1 MPPKKPAILVV
12 DDDPQVL
19 SSVGR
24 DLRSQYGSDYRV
36 VVAPGGPEGLEAAQQ
51 LRERGEDLALF
62 LVDQRMPEL
71 EGTDLL
77 AAAGPLFPDAA
88 KVLLTAYA
96 DTDAAIAAINE
107 IGLDHYLMKP
117 WDPPEQKLYPV
128 LDDLL
133 DAWARKVR
141 PRLEG
146 IRVMGTRYSP
156 GTYEVKDFLARN
168 QIPYDFEDAERDP
181 AARTWLENSE
191 HGAGDLPLVFVDDD
205 LLVHPSIPEVAE
217 RLHQRTEATLPMYD
231 LIIIGGGP
239 AGLGAAVYGTS
250 EGLSTAL
257 IERHAPGGQAG
268 TSSRIENYLGF
279 PKGVTGADLTS
290 RAVAQ
295 VTRFGAELLCPTEV
309 TDIRSEGGYHYVKLS
324 DGSEMACR
332 ALLIASGMATRVLD
346 RPGVEK
352 FTGRGVYYGAALTE
366 AVTYRDEHVLV
377 VGGANSAGQ
386 GAMLFSKY
394 ASKVSILIRGDSI
407 RAKMSDY
414 LVKQIE
420 ATDNIEVLTN
430 TEIAEVHGDES
441 IERVDLYDNS
451 TGSTTSTD
459 ASAVFVFV
467 GTAPHSEVLRGVV
480 ELDEKGYVRCGP
492 DLMVDGKPPKG
503 WTLDRDPM
511 LLETSVP
518 GIFAAGDIQHGAVRR
533 VASAVGMGAIAVT
546 LVHQY
551 LAET

>member
-1 MPPKKPAILVV
+1 MVKPILMSV
-12 DDDPQVL
+12 DDEPHVL
-19 SSVGR
+19 NAVTR
-24 DLRSQYGSDYRV
+24 DLYSRYQEDYRV
-36 VVAPGGPEGLEAAQQ
+36 MKAASGTEALAT
-51 LRERGEDLALF
+51 LTELKKRGTPVALF
-62 LVDQRMPEL
+62 LVDQRMPEMSGIEFL
-71 EGTDLL
+71 TEAVKLY
-77 AAAGPLFPDAA
+77 PEA
-88 KVLLTAYA
+88 KRALLTAYA
-96 DTDAAIAAINE
+96 DTDAAIASINDVD
-107 IGLDHYLMKP
+107 LDYYLMKP
-117 WDPPEQKLYPV
+117 WDPPEEQLFPV

-133 DAWARKVR
+133 DDWTRNVR
-141 PRLEG
+141 PRTED

-156 GTYEVKDFLARN
+156 GSYEVKDFLARN
-168 QIPYDFEDAERDP
+168 QIPYGFEDVDRDP
-181 AARTWLENSE
+181 AARTWLDNSDHDE
-191 HGAGDLPLVFVDDD
+191 ADLPLVF
-205 LLVHPSIPEVAE
+205 LEQETLVSPSIAELAE
-217 RLHQRTEATLPMYD
+217 RLHQRTTAALPMYD

-257 IERHAPGGQAG
+257 VERHAPGGQAG

-309 TDIRSEGGYHYVKLS
+309 SSIRSEDGYHYVTLS

-332 ALLIASGMATRVLD
+332 SLLIASGMDTRKLD
-346 RPGVEK
+346 KPGVEEL
-352 FTGRGVYYGAALTE
+352 TGRGVYYGAALTE
-366 AVTYRDEHVLV
+366 AVTYRDEHVIV

-394 ASKVSILIRGDSI
+394 ASKVSIIIRGDSI
-407 RAKMSDY
+407 EAKMSDY
-414 LVKQIE
+414 LIKQIG
-420 ATDNIEVLTN
+420 ATPNIEILTN
-430 TEIAEVHGDES
+430 TEVAEVRGTDAVEQ
-441 IERVDLYDNS
+441 VDLLDNTS
-451 TGSTTSTD
+451 DTITTTD
-459 ASAVFVFV
+459 ATAVFVFV
-467 GTAPHSEVLRGVV
+467 GTAPHSELLRGVV
-480 ELDEKGYVRCGP
+480 ELDEKGYVLCGP
-492 DLMVDGKPPKG
+492 DLMTDGRPPKG
-503 WTLDRDPM
+503 WTLPRDPM

>member
-1 MPPKKPAILVV
+1 MPKPAILAV

-19 SSVGR
+19 AAVRR
-24 DLRSQYGSDYRV
+24 DLLRQYGADFRV
-36 VVAPGGPEGLEAAQQ
+36 VVAPDGPEGLEAAQQ
-51 LRERGEDLALF
+51 LHERGEDLALF
-62 LVDQRMPEL
+62 LVDQRMPGL

-77 AAAGPLFPDAA
+77 AAAAPLFPDAA

-96 DTDAAIAAINE
+96 DTEAAIQAIND

-117 WDPPEQKLYPV
+117 WDPPEQKLYPI

-133 DAWARKVR
+133 DAWQRKAQ
-141 PRLEG
+141 PRYEG
-146 IRVMGTRYSP
+146 IRVLGTRYSP
-156 GTYEVKDFLARN
+156 RSFEVKDFLARN
-168 QIPYDFEDAERDP
+168 QIPYGWEDVERDP
-181 AARTWLENSE
+181 VARTWLTNSE
-191 HGAGDLPLVFVDDD
+191 YDVGDLPIVFIDDEVLVRA
-205 LLVHPSIPEVAE
+205 SIADVAE
-217 RLHQRTEATLPMYD
+217 RLHQQTTGSLPMYD
-231 LIIIGGGP
+231 LIVIGGGP

-279 PKGVTGADLTS
+279 PKGVTGADLTQ

-295 VTRFGAELLCPTEV
+295 VTRFGAELLCPVEV
-309 TDIRSEGGYHYVKLS
+309 TGIRSEAGYHYVALA
-324 DGSEMACR
+324 DGTELACR
-332 ALLIASGMATRVLD
+332 ALLIASGMATRTLE
-346 RPGVEK
+346 RPGVET
-352 FTGRGVYYGAALTE
+352 FTGRGVFYGAALTE
-366 AVTYRDEHVLV
+366 AVTYRDEHVIV

-394 ASKVSILIRGDSI
+394 ASKVTIIIRGSSI
-407 RAKMSDY
+407 EAKMSDY
-414 LVKQIE
+414 LIKQIE
-420 ATDNIEVLTN
+420 ATDNIEIVTN
-430 TEIAEVHGDES
+430 TEIAEIRGGDA
-441 IERVDLYDNS
+441 IEEVDLLDNT
-451 TGSTTSTD
+451 TGRVTTTD
-459 ASAVFVFV
+459 AAAVFIFV
-467 GTAPHSEVLRGVV
+467 GTAPHSELLQGVV
-480 ELDEKGYVRCGP
+480 ELDEQGYVLCGP
-492 DLMVDGKPPKG
+492 DLLIDGTPPRG
-503 WTLDRDPM
+503 WTLPRAPM

>member
-1 MPPKKPAILVV
+1 VAKPAIVAV
-12 DDDPQVL
+12 DDDPQIL
-19 SSVGR
+19 SAVGR
-24 DLRSQYGSDYRV
+24 DLREHYGGNFRV
-36 VVAPGGPEGLEAAQQ
+36 VAAPGGPEGLAAAQQ
-51 LRERGEDLALF
+51 LRERGDDVALF
-62 LVDQRMPEL
+62 LVDQRMPGL

-77 AAAGPLFPDAA
+77 SRVGPLFPNAA

-96 DTDAAIAAINE
+96 DTAAAIQAIND

-117 WDPPEQKLYPV
+117 WEPPEQKLYPV

-133 DAWARKVR
+133 DSWARRVQ
-141 PRLEG
+141 PRFEG

-156 GTYEVKDFLARN
+156 RSFEVKDFLARN
-168 QIPYDFEDAERDP
+168 QIPYGWEDVERDRG
-181 AARTWLENSE
+181 ARTWLANSDHDE
-191 HGAGDLPLVFVDDD
+191 GDLPLVFVDDEV
-205 LLVHPSIPEVAE
+205 LVQPSIAE
-217 RLHQRTEATLPMYD
+217 LAAQLHQQTTASLPMYD

-257 IERHAPGGQAG
+257 VERHSPGGQAG

-279 PKGVTGADLTS
+279 PKGITGADLTS

-295 VTRFGAELLCPTEV
+295 ATRLGTELLCPTEA
-309 TDIRSEGGYHYVKLS
+309 TAIRTNGGYHYVTLA
-324 DGSEMACR
+324 DGAEMACR
-332 ALLIASGMATRVLD
+332 ALLIASGMATRTLD
-346 RPGVEK
+346 KPGVER
-352 FTGRGVYYGAALTE
+352 FTGRGLYYGAALTE
-366 AVTYRDEHVLV
+366 AVTYRDEHVIV

-407 RAKMSDY
+407 AAKMSDY
-414 LVKQIE
+414 LIRQIE
-420 ATDNIEVLTN
+420 ATDNIDILTN
-430 TEIAEVHGDES
+430 TEVLELRGDES
-441 IERVDLYDNS
+441 LSEVDLYDNA
-451 TGSTTSTD
+451 TATTTTTN
-459 ASAVFVFV
+459 AAAVFVFV
-467 GTAPHSEVLRGVV
+467 GSAPRSELVRGVV
-480 ELDEKGYVRCGP
+480 ELDDQGFVLCGP
-492 DLMVDGKPPKG
+492 DLVVDGKPPRG
-503 WTLDRDPM
+503 WTLPRDPM

-533 VASAVGMGAIAVT
+533 VASAVGTGAIAVT